1 MIILDTSFIVSF
13 YNVRDENHSKARN
26 LMPDIIKGKFG
37 FLHISDYIFDETI
50 TVIFIRLKN
59 LTKTVN
65 IGRYLRGSTKLLEVT
80 SSNFEEAWTIFKKQK
95 ETDFSFTDCT
105 TISLMKR
112 MGIKNI
118 ATFDKDFVKVKGINV
133 IGIE

>member
-13 YNVRDENHSKARN
+13 YNVRDENHLKARN

-37 FLHISDYIFDETI
+37 SLHISDYIFDETM

-59 LTKTVN
+59 LRKTVE
-65 IGRYLRGSTKLLEVT
+65 IGECLRRSAKLLEVG
-80 SSNFEEAWTIFKKQK
+80 SANFEEAWKMFKKQK
-95 ETDFSFTDCT
+95 DTDLSFTDCT
-105 TISLMKR
+105 TVSLMKR

-118 ATFDKDFVKVKGINV
+118 ATFDEDFVRVKGINI